1 MTLKTRNRI
10 NILLFIL
17 TLVLLLI
24 FLAMIFYSII
34 NKNYFPPA
42 FIEHKGRSFFL
53 FRYSPHCVL
62 AALLFELIYIL
73 ASTLI
78 IHRSFQKTQASEVI
92 YLTLFLFAMLFDTS
106 RIIIILFN
114 ITKTYSSLLIA
125 CGNFTLFSRVLYP
138 IALLFT
144 VILSNPEQRPNIERN
159 IFLTLLGAVFLT
171 QFIPLNSAIMNDN
184 FTVNFAYRRILIF
197 VGIFSI
203 LIALIALFA
212 KNRQHFTNQ
221 ITTLGF
227 AMIGGGTAVL
237 FVASSVFFLMISIF
251 LLCMGTFL
259 FLHELHK
266 QYLLF

>member
-10 NILLFIL
+10 NILLFIF
-17 TLVLLLI
+17 TLALLLA
-24 FLAMIFYSII
+24 FLTMIFYSII
-34 NKNYFPPA
+34 NKKYFPPA
-42 FIEHKGRSFFL
+42 FIEREGRNFFL

-73 ASTLI
+73 AATLI

-92 YLTLFLFAMLFDTS
+92 YFTLFLFALLFDTS
-106 RIIIILFN
+106 RIIIILFD
-114 ITKTYSSLLIA
+114 ITKTYSSLLIT
-125 CGNFTLFSRVLYP
+125 CGNFSLFSRVLYP

-144 VILSNPEQRPNIERN
+144 IILSNPEQRPNIERN
-159 IFLTLLGAVFLT
+159 IFLILLGAIFLT
-171 QFIPLNSAIMNDN
+171 QFIPLNSAITNDN
-184 FTVNFAYRRILIF
+184 FTVNFAYRKILIF
-197 VGIFSI
+197 VGTFSI
-203 LIALIALFA
+203 LIAIIALFA

-237 FVASSVFFLMISIF
+237 FITSSIFFLILSII
-251 LLCMGTFL
+251 LLCTGTFL